1 MEEKHRVS
9 IFPSYT
15 QALWLVPL
23 PLPWQHQPKGQ
34 DRSPAR
40 LEEAEETVALLHPAL
55 PPHFPGREQLF
66 QTRSTPQHTLF
77 YYASL
82 TFSGGSVITI
92 IEVLQG
98 MKELCKSTQSRKPR
112 KALFAP
118 EKRKERMEGY
128 RNLWNGEKSPRRI
141 LVSRPKFRAWFDH
154 FLSYVT

>member
-1 MEEKHRVS
+1 MEEKHKVS
-9 IFPSYT
+9 IFPSHT

-23 PLPWQHQPKGQ
+23 PLPWQHQQKGQ
-34 DRSPAR
+34 DRSSAM
-40 LEEAEETVALLHPAL
+40 EEAEETVGLLHPAI

-66 QTRSTPQHTLF
+66 QTRATPGHALF

-82 TFSGGSVITI
+82 TLSGGGVITI

-98 MKELCKSTQSRKPR
+98 MKELCISTQSRKPR

-118 EKRKERMEGY
+118 EKRKERRKGY
-128 RNLWNGEKSPRRI
+128 RNLWNGDKSPRRI
-141 LVSRPKFRAWFDH
+141 FVSRPKFRAWFDH